1 MPEIICPICDTPN
14 PADAV
19 ICSMCHSRLSTPP
32 TTTRSLASPSDEPP
46 QGKENLEWLERVRAL
61 NAMDQLEK
69 YGVTVAPASPE
80 SSEKVPDPEAEVEN
94 PDWLFNTRDLN
105 SDQKAP
111 PTETPGEDLSWLN
124 DLRASTGSLV
134 PPTSGALSASAT
146 LAAAAIAQHLDEDES
161 VQKPGETQQLTPRS
175 SIPGSASDWLSK
187 LGAAEDEGPLK
198 PGFEESIVSPSE
210 VIGPIIEY
218 DIERATGSLLKSS
231 ETPPSTTTGSA
242 ESEKSEVVIP
252 PSTPPSIP
260 PSPVEIQEPPPP
272 ENHYPSTGKPGT
284 DDLAFLD
291 TLLASAAVT
300 GLENVKE
307 ENPPPVLGELP
318 LDIFPPQSPNFPEV
332 TPDVLDSTP
341 SWLEG
346 IQNQP
351 LPVENPPLQES
362 PIPGFDEPGGSEISE
377 KPTND
382 SQVQDLREAF
392 RDSFQP
398 VVIPDTGYPSAVSLV
413 PDLGNPP
420 IPADQPGFQSDLA
433 TPPSESLSE
442 SISPANLS
450 AGILNEFITPPA
462 AGQKQTEFAPSNGA
476 PDFGQFPGFSPVELD
491 KTSLEEDGFG
501 VGLGGI
507 IPQNLVPESG
517 QVNLEEIPAPK
528 IEETPSPALDSA
540 SVDITS
546 IPPSEETPDWLKQY
560 AGDVVI
566 EDDQGSIFPSQESI
580 SQDLP
585 APVEFSAQEIPEVVP
600 APAEIQN
607 QDWLNTV
614 INDTPATPL
623 DLFKDVE
630 EPKFASTEDPP
641 LPQDEQEIKPAAWVL
656 EPGQHTGFTGPLPD
670 WLQELEVSQDASP
683 EHSTL
688 QIEGEGDIS
697 GSFVAAAAPPAS
709 DLRSA
714 FPTIEPSHEGNLD
727 GVSLP
732 DLGIKPEAMF
742 PVPPVENQEEQ
753 KLDGISLSNLGIEPE
768 SIFQPAE
775 SSGNDATGQAE
786 WLSDLAPVEKT
797 ITPPESPIS
806 VPQSPQ
812 STQEENLSPTAASV
826 IGLKTVNQAASV
838 QPVTPRKQPTT
849 ASPGVPFGLESLPDW
864 ISIEADEAGSGSS
877 LTSDQS
883 GLAQAEMPGWL
894 EALKPVGLAGAAFG
908 NRHTTPDKNTS
919 PTGPLKDDTGSFPQK
934 QILAA
939 PSTPLAS
946 ASPVPPGSETQKQ
959 YAAMMDQVLTRESPL
974 IASVPQ
980 TKKRRNRLILAA
992 VIVVVL
998 LILLLLAAVGL
1009 GFLPMPQLFSA
1020 ETVTFYNTVETLP
1033 ENSAV
1038 LIVLD
1043 YSPAFAAE
1051 LQPISQTLMDQLVA
1065 KEARMSF
1072 ISTQPSGP
1080 FFADQLLNQVSE
1092 RFPQF
1097 DLAGKTVNM
1106 GYLAGGASGLQE
1118 FSIHPMIA
1126 ISRGWDGQPLWSKPA
1141 LAGISSLDQF
1151 SSVIIFSES
1160 MDSARDWIEQVQPR
1174 LGEVPLLIASSAQTW
1189 PLLQPYSSSNQVKGL
1204 VAGISGGAAYEKILG
1219 KSNTGSDLWG
1229 LYLVGQFL
1237 AVLIILLGVV
1247 YRVYHE
1253 NRSNKSKGKEI

>member
-14 PADAV
+14 PVDAV

-32 TTTRSLASPSDEPP
+32 TTTRSLTSPSEEPP

-69 YGVTVAPASPE
+69 YGVTAASASPE
-80 SSEKVPDPEAEVEN
+80 FTEKVPEPAAEVEN
-94 PDWLFNTRDLN
+94 PDWLHNTRDLN
-105 SDQKAP
+105 SDQKP
-111 PTETPGEDLSWLN
+111 PLSETPGEDLSWLN
-124 DLRASTGSLV
+124 DLRASTGSLG
-134 PPTSGALSASAT
+134 SSSSAALSASAT
-146 LAAAAIAQHLDEDES
+146 LAAAAMAQHQDEDDS
-161 VQKPGETQQLTPRS
+161 IQKPGETQELTPRS

-187 LGAAEDEGPLK
+187 LGAAEEEEPLK
-198 PGFEESIVSPSE
+198 PGFEESIVTPAE

-218 DIERATGSLLKSS
+218 DIDRATGSLRKSS
-231 ETPPSTTTGSA
+231 ESPQSATTVSA
-242 ESEKSEVVIP
+242 ESEEPEIKVS
-252 PSTPPSIP
+252 PSTPPSA
-260 PSPVEIQEPPPP
+260 VEKQVSPPP

-291 TLLASAAVT
+291 TLLASAAVSRVEIAKD
-300 GLENVKE
+300 ENT
-307 ENPPPVLGELP
+307 PPVFAELP
-318 LDIFPPQSPNFPEV
+318 LDILPPQSTGLPEV

-346 IQNQP
+346 IQNQS
-351 LPVENPPLQES
+351 LPGELAPDQVTPA
-362 PIPGFDEPGGSEISE
+362 PGFDKPGGSVIPG
-377 KPTND
+377 KPAND
-382 SQVQDLREAF
+382 SQVQDLRDAF
-392 RDSFQP
+392 RDTYP
-398 VVIPDTGYPSAVSLV
+398 PAVIPDAGYPGAVPSV
-413 PDLGNPP
+413 PDLGEPPNPP
-420 IPADQPGFQSDLA
+420 DLTGFQPDVA
-433 TPPSESLSE
+433 MPPTESLPE
-442 SISPANLS
+442 SNSSTNLS
-450 AGILNEFITPPA
+450 AGILNEFIAPPA
-462 AGQKQTEFAPSNGA
+462 PGQKQTEFAPSEA
-476 PDFGQFPGFSPVELD
+476 TPDLGQFPGFSPVELD
-491 KTSLEEDGFG
+491 KTSLEDDGFG
-501 VGLGGI
+501 VDLGGI
-507 IPQNLVPESG
+507 LPQDLRSESG
-517 QVNLEEIPAPK
+517 QLNLEEIPGPK
-528 IEETPSPALDSA
+528 IEQTPSPALDSA

-566 EDDQGSIFPSQESI
+566 EEDQGSIFPSQESI

-630 EPKFASTEDPP
+630 DPKFASTEEPP

-670 WLQELEVSQDASP
+670 WLQELEVSQDGSP
-683 EHSTL
+683 EPSTP

-714 FPTIEPSHEGNLD
+714 FPTMKPSQEGNLD
-727 GVSLP
+727 GVSLH
-732 DLGIKPEAMF
+732 DLGIKPETMF
-742 PVPPVENQEEQ
+742 TDPLVENQEEQ
-753 KLDGISLSNLGIEPE
+753 KLDGISLPKLGIEPE

-775 SSGNDATGQAE
+775 SSGNDAPGQAE
-786 WLSDLAPVEKT
+786 WLSDLAPDDKT
-797 ITPPESPIS
+797 TIPPEPPIS
-806 VPQSPQ
+806 VPQPPQ
-812 STQEENLSPTAASV
+812 STKEEKLPPTAASV
-826 IGLKTVNQAASV
+826 IGLKNVSQAASV
-838 QPVTPRKQPTT
+838 QPVTPRNQPTT

-864 ISIEADEAGSGSS
+864 ISMEADEAGSGSS
-877 LTSDQS
+877 QTSDQP

-908 NRHTTPDKNTS
+908 NRRTTPDENTT
-919 PTGPLKDDTGSFPQK
+919 PTGPLMDDTGSYSQK

-939 PSTPLAS
+939 SSTPLAS

-959 YAAMMDQVLTRESPL
+959 YATMMDQVLTRESPVV
-974 IASVPQ
+974 ASV
-980 TKKRRNRLILAA
+980 TKSKKRRNRLILAA

-998 LILLLLAAVGL
+998 LILLLSAAVRL

-1033 ENSAV
+1033 ENAAV

-1080 FFADQLLNQVSE
+1080 FFADQLLKQVSE

-1097 DLAGKTVNM
+1097 DLAGKTANI

-1118 FSIHPMIA
+1118 FAIHPKIA
-1126 ISRGWDGQPLWSKPA
+1126 ISRAWDGQPLWSKPA

-1151 SSVIIFSES
+1151 SSVIVFTES
-1160 MDSARDWIEQVQPR
+1160 IDSARDWIEQVQPR
-1174 LGEVPLLIASSAQTW
+1174 LGAVPLLVASSAQTW
-1189 PLLQPYSSSNQVKGL
+1189 PLLQPYSSTNQVKGL
-1204 VAGISGGAAYEKILG
+1204 VAGISGGAAYERILG
-1219 KSNTGSDLWG
+1219 KNDTGSDLWG

-1247 YRVYHE
+1247 FRVYHE
-1253 NRSNKSKGKEI
+1253 NRSSKSKGKEI

>member
-14 PADAV
+14 PVDAV

-69 YGVTVAPASPE
+69 YGVTAAPASPE
-80 SSEKVPDPEAEVEN
+80 LSENVPEPNAEVEN
-94 PDWLFNTRDLN
+94 PDWLYNTRDLN
-105 SDQKAP
+105 SDQKP
-111 PTETPGEDLSWLN
+111 PPSESPGEDLSWLN
-124 DLRASTGSLV
+124 DLRASTGSLGSSS
-134 PPTSGALSASAT
+134 SGAHSASAT
-146 LAAAAIAQHLDEDES
+146 LAAAALAHHQDEDES
-161 VQKPGETQQLTPRS
+161 DQKPGETQQLTPRS

-187 LGAAEDEGPLK
+187 LGAAEEEGPLK

-210 VIGPIIEY
+210 VIGPILEY
-218 DIERATGSLLKSS
+218 DIERATGSLRKSS
-231 ETPPSTTTGSA
+231 ESSQSTITVSA
-242 ESEKSEVVIP
+242 ESENPEGIAS
-252 PSTPPSIP
+252 PSTPPST
-260 PSPVEIQEPPPP
+260 VETQAPPPT
-272 ENHYPSTGKPGT
+272 ENHYPPTGKPGR

-291 TLLASAAVT
+291 TLLASAAVSNI
-300 GLENVKE
+300 ENGKD

-318 LDIFPPQSPNFPEV
+318 LEIFPPQSTGFPEV
-332 TPDVLDSTP
+332 TPDGSDSTP

-351 LPVENPPLQES
+351 LPGEPPLVQEPPAPEFDEHGGS
-362 PIPGFDEPGGSEISE
+362 VIPG
-377 KPTND
+377 KPADD
-382 SQVQDLREAF
+382 SQVQDLRNAH
-392 RDSFQP
+392 RDTFP
-398 VVIPDTGYPSAVSLV
+398 PTVKPDTGYPGAVSSV
-413 PDLGNPP
+413 PDSGEPP
-420 IPADQPGFQSDLA
+420 ISPDRTGFQSHVA
-433 TPPSESLSE
+433 TPPSESLPE
-442 SISPANLS
+442 SISPANFS
-450 AGILNEFITPPA
+450 AGILNDFMTPPA
-462 AGQKQTEFAPSNGA
+462 TGPTQTESVPREGA
-476 PDFGQFPGFSPVELD
+476 PDLGQFPGFSPLELD
-491 KTSLEEDGFG
+491 NTSLEEGGFG
-501 VGLGGI
+501 VDLGGI
-507 IPQNLVPESG
+507 LPQDLRSESG
-517 QVNLEEIPAPK
+517 QVNLEGIPSPPI
-528 IEETPSPALDSA
+528 IEQSPSPAMDSA

-566 EDDQGSIFPSQESI
+566 EDDQGSIFPSQQSI

-607 QDWLNTV
+607 QDWLNKV

-630 EPKFASTEDPP
+630 EPKFASTEEPP

-683 EHSTL
+683 EPSTP
-688 QIEGEGDIS
+688 QIEGKGDIS
-697 GSFVAAAAPPAS
+697 GMFVAAAAPPAS
-709 DLRSA
+709 DLRTA
-714 FPTIEPSHEGNLD
+714 FPTMEPPQEGNLD

-732 DLGIKPEAMF
+732 DLGIQPEGMF
-742 PVPPVENQEEQ
+742 PVPPAENQEEH
-753 KLDGISLSNLGIEPE
+753 KLEGISLPNLGIEPE

-775 SSGNDATGQAE
+775 SFGNDATGQAE
-786 WLSDLAPVEKT
+786 WLSDLAPVDKT
-797 ITPPESPIS
+797 IIPPESPIS
-806 VPQSPQ
+806 VPQPPQ
-812 STQEENLSPTAASV
+812 STQEEKLPPTAASV
-826 IGLKTVNQAASV
+826 IGLKTVSQAASA
-838 QPVTPRKQPTT
+838 QSVTPRNQPTT

-864 ISIEADEAGSGSS
+864 ISTEADEAGSGSAQ
-877 LTSDQS
+877 TSDQS

-894 EALKPVGLAGAAFG
+894 EAMKPVGLAGAAFG
-908 NRHTTPDKNTS
+908 NRRTTPDKNTP
-919 PTGPLKDDTGSFPQK
+919 PTGPLKDDTGSYPQK

-946 ASPVPPGSETQKQ
+946 ASPVLPGSETQKQ
-959 YAAMMDQVLTRESPL
+959 YAAMMDQVLTRESPVV
-974 IASVPQ
+974 ASVPQ
-980 TKKRRNRLILAA
+980 AKKRRNRLILAA

-1033 ENSAV
+1033 ENAAV
-1038 LIVLD
+1038 LVVLD

-1051 LQPISQTLMDQLVA
+1051 LHPISQTLMDQLVA

-1072 ISTQPSGP
+1072 ISTLSSGP
-1080 FFADQLLNQVSE
+1080 FFADQLLKQISE
-1092 RFPQF
+1092 KYPQF
-1097 DLAGKTVNM
+1097 DLAAKTANM

-1118 FSIHPMIA
+1118 FSIHPKMA

-1151 SSVIIFSES
+1151 SSVIVFTES
-1160 MDSARDWIEQVQPR
+1160 MDSARDWIEQVQPK
-1174 LGEVPLLIASSAQTW
+1174 LGAVPLLVASSAQTW

-1219 KSNTGSDLWG
+1219 KSDTGSDLWG

-1237 AVLIILLGVV
+1237 AVLIIFLGVV
-1247 YRVYHE
+1247 FRVYHE
-1253 NRSNKSKGKEI
+1253 NRSSKSKVKEI